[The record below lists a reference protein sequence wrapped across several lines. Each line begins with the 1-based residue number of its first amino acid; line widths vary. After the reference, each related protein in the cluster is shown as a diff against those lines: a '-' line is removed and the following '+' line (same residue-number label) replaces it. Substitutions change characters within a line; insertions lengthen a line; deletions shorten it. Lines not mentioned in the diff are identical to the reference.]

1 MMKTATSELM
11 IGLVI
16 AACWVFCP
24 CSTAAEAPCLAA
36 QPANTW
42 VKRSPLPDGPVSPR
56 LGYEGACVW
65 DSRQQ
70 LVLRYGG
77 HNQGGGGEQGAEVW
91 IFDPRSAQ
99 WTLKEPNTSPP
110 GVCCNAQNVYAPTIG
125 RYIRFPKFSGSHGWQ
140 WWREIYLNDSSVWT
154 YDLAENRWKNMR
166 PLPAPRLA
174 PYRCASWDSDH
185 QVAVVFGGEG
195 SHEGTLIYDPW
206 RNEWRWP
213 KPAVEPDARSG
224 GNMAYDAARKLHV
237 LFGAQFS
244 DDPHTWAY
252 DVAGNVWRDMQP
264 PTMPPTDKNDAVL
277 TYDPVHKV
285 VLALVK
291 VTTGEGDAE
300 RHAVQT
306 WAYDAGANQ
315 WTRMNPAVEPAAGGN
330 RTRNL
335 TFAPELNLAILEN
348 CLGQP
353 REQQIWTYRYADTKA
368 PYEPPQASTPDVPPL
383 VDDVVVSVLSRNSV
397 EVRWTAPAAAKVTGY
412 HVERA
417 VVEVWTDDQLTRLKR
432 STPPL
437 ASPSVGAIRCIGPFQ
452 QLTAKPI
459 GTTSFVDDGVDLER
473 PKAMAGQLV
482 YDSDL
487 HSEQLDAAG
496 RGYQHAVFAYRVRA
510 MEGDDNVGGPS
521 SAVFTIP
528 SSPQQ
533 VFSREDGSTCRLRWT
548 ANPEK
553 GITGYRVYRMDG
565 RWDKDPV
572 SRLTADPQAETTF
585 ADETAGQ
592 HTRRYYVVAVD
603 ALGQEGF
610 PSAPVWYQREWRAYY
625 APFVGQWH
633 Q

>member
-1 MMKTATSELM
+1 M
-11 IGLVI
+11 
-16 AACWVFCP
+16 
-24 CSTAAEAPCLAA
+24 
-36 QPANTW
+36 QPTNTW
-42 VKRSPLPDGPVSPR
+42 IKRSPLPDGPVSPR

-65 DSRQQ
+65 DRQHQ
-70 LVLRYGG
+70 LVVRYGG

-91 IFDPRSAQ
+91 TFDPPSAK

-140 WWREIYLNDSSVWT
+140 WWREIYLSDSSVWT
-154 YDLAENRWKNMR
+154 YDLAKNRWKNMR
-166 PLPAPRLA
+166 PLPTPRLA
-174 PYRCASWDSDH
+174 PYRCASWDADQ
-185 QVAVVFGGEG
+185 QVVVVFGGES

-213 KPAVEPDARSG
+213 KPAAEPAPRSG

-244 DDPHTWAY
+244 NDPHTWAY
-252 DVAGNVWRDMQP
+252 DVASNEWRDMQP
-264 PTMPPTDKNDAVL
+264 PSMPPTDKNDAVL
-277 TYDPVHKV
+277 TYDPVNKII
-285 VLALVK
+285 LALVK
-291 VTTGEGDAE
+291 VTTGEGDVE

-306 WAYDAGANQ
+306 WAYDAGANK

-330 RTRNL
+330 RTRSL

-353 REQQIWTYRYADTKA
+353 REQQIWTYRYADNRAKC
-368 PYEPPQASTPDVPPL
+368 EPPQAKTQDVPPL
-383 VDDVVVSVLSRNSV
+383 VDDVVVSVLSKNRA
-397 EVRWTAPAAAKVTGY
+397 EVSWTAPATTKITGY

-417 VVEVWTDDQLTRLKR
+417 AVEVWTDDQLTRLKR

-437 ASPSVGAIRCIGPFQ
+437 ALPSVGAIRCVGPFQ

-459 GTTSFVDDGVDLER
+459 DAASFVDDGVDMGR
-473 PKAMAGQLV
+473 PRAIDGQPI
-482 YDSDL
+482 YEDNP
-487 HSEQLDAAG
+487 HAEQVDGAG
-496 RGYQHAVFAYRVRA
+496 RGYHHAVFAYRVRA
-510 MEGDDNVGGPS
+510 AGGGGKVGAPS
-521 SAVFTIP
+521 PTVLTVP

-533 VFSREDGSTCRLRWT
+533 VFSREDGTTCRLKWA

-572 SRLTADPQAETTF
+572 SRLTADPQIETTF
-585 ADETAGQ
+585 ADKTAGKN
-592 HTRRYYVVAVD
+592 TRRYYVVAVD
-603 ALGQEGF
+603 SLGQEGF

>member
-1 MMKTATSELM
+1 
-11 IGLVI
+11 V
-16 AACWVFCP
+16 V
-24 CSTAAEAPCLAA
+24 
-36 QPANTW
+36 
-42 VKRSPLPDGPVSPR
+42 
-56 LGYEGACVW
+56 
-65 DSRQQ
+65 
-70 LVLRYGG
+70 
-77 HNQGGGGEQGAEVW
+77 
-91 IFDPRSAQ
+91 
-99 WTLKEPNTSPP
+99 
-110 GVCCNAQNVYAPTIG
+110 
-125 RYIRFPKFSGSHGWQ
+125 
-140 WWREIYLNDSSVWT
+140 
-154 YDLAENRWKNMR
+154 
-166 PLPAPRLA
+166 
-174 PYRCASWDSDH
+174 
-185 QVAVVFGGEG
+185 VVFGGEG

-213 KPAVEPDARSG
+213 KPVVEPAARSG
-224 GNMAYDAARKLHV
+224 GNMAYDAGRKLHV

-252 DVAGNVWRDMQP
+252 DVASNQWRDMQP

-277 TYDPVHKV
+277 TYDPVNKV

-291 VTTGEGDAE
+291 VAIGEGDAE
-300 RHAVQT
+300 RYFVQT
-306 WAYDAGANQ
+306 WVYDAGGNQ
-315 WTRMNPAVEPAAGGN
+315 WTRMNPAVEPTAGGN

-353 REQQIWTYRYADTKA
+353 REQQIWTYRYADTTAK
-368 PYEPPQASTPDVPPL
+368 YEPPQASTPDVPPL
-383 VDDVVVSVLSRNSV
+383 VDDVVVSVLSRNRV

-452 QLTAKPI
+452 QRTAKPI
-459 GTTSFVDDGVDLER
+459 ETTSFVDDGVDLER
-473 PKAMAGQLV
+473 PKAIAGQLV

-487 HSEQLDAAG
+487 HPEQLDAAG
-496 RGYQHAVFAYRVRA
+496 RGYHQAVFAYRVRA
-510 MEGDDNVGGPS
+510 MEGDDKVGGPS
-521 SAVFTIP
+521 PAVFTIP

-533 VFSREDGSTCRLRWT
+533 VFSREDGSTCRLKWA

-553 GITGYRVYRMDG
+553 GLTGYRVYRMDG

-603 ALGQEGF
+603 VLGQEGF
-610 PSAPVWYQREWRAYY
+610 PSAPVWHQREWRAYY